1 MNLSNLNIGC
11 FTFNLGLLN
20 SKYNE
25 LNNTQKHIFNENILN
40 DFKLNIN
47 INKNIW
53 IISTQ
58 EDNNNTIFCTLL
70 KKYFKLYDYDLLHY
84 KKVGKTILGNGNFFL
99 NLIIFVKKDINQY
112 IKYKSTKVI
121 THLTGIKYYLQTKNS
136 IIINI
141 QLLNNTNK
149 YTNLFIIGSHLPI
162 NTKDQITYGYNTRI
176 EIINSI
182 LYNLENYM
190 KKEKLNNTINHNN
203 GNHIIWLGDLNF
215 RFEKYNDIN
224 SDQIYKYIN
233 EFKNNTNNNKDNHT
247 SIKLTDLSNIKK
259 FGPTCKAKLGPIKL
273 TKKCMEQYNGKS
285 ISNKDCYDTTKRK
298 VLHPSYCDRI
308 LGWSEG
314 NLQLKSTI
322 VKPLSNTFMT
332 TFSDHNP
339 IIGELKFIKNN
350 KK

>member
-1 MNLSNLNIGC
+1 MNLNNLNIGC

-20 SKYNE
+20 TNYNE
-25 LNNTQKHIFNENILN
+25 FNTTQKQNFSENILN
-40 DFKLNIN
+40 DFKDNMN

-58 EDNNNTIFCTLL
+58 EDNDSTIFCRLI
-70 KKYFKLYDYDLLHY
+70 KKYFEEYDYDLLQY
-84 KKVGKTILGNGNFFL
+84 KKVGKSILGNGNFFL
-99 NLIIFVKKDINQY
+99 HLLIFVKKDIKHY
-112 IKYKSTKVI
+112 IKCKSTKII
-121 THLTGIKYYLQTKNS
+121 THLTGIKYYLKTKNS

-141 QLLNNTNK
+141 QLLNNINK
-149 YTNLFIIGSHLPI
+149 YTNLFVIGSHLPI
-162 NTKDQITYGYNTRI
+162 NTKDQITYGYDTRI
-176 EIINSI
+176 KIINDV
-182 LYNLENYM
+182 LHYLENYM
-190 KKEKLNNTINHNN
+190 KKEKFNSTSNNN

-215 RFEKYNDIN
+215 RFEKYNDITSN
-224 SDQIYKYIN
+224 QIYKYIN
-233 EFKNNTNNNKDNHT
+233 ESKSNNNN
-247 SIKLTDLSNIKK
+247 SIKLKDLSNIKK
-259 FGPTCKAKLGPIKL
+259 FGPTCKVIVGPIKL

-285 ISNKDCYDTTKRK
+285 VSNKDCYDTTKRK

-308 LGWSEG
+308 LGWSDG

-339 IIGELKFIKNN
+339 IIGELKFIKNS